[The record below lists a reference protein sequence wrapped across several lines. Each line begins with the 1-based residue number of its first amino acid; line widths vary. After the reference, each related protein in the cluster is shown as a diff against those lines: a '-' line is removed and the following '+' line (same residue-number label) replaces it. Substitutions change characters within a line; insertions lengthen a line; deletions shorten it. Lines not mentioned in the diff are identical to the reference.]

1 MKCHSLRD
9 AIVEWARGGD
19 LGPGTLAAV
28 ESHVEHC
35 RSCAALIARERQLS
49 QGLRALAATTAADG
63 SSDAVGRR
71 LLVIF
76 AERQG
81 AGQPAAIRNVNP
93 SGRVPWLRLAAA
105 LMLVAGSVAAWRIV
119 RDGRGPDARVPP
131 NAAQA
136 GAPTTEPAVTPGAS
150 IASATDVHG
159 PIGAAGNGGRARGAG
174 RRVRA
179 VPPPFERP
187 VGFVELPGA
196 VGLPDFESGQIIRME
211 IPLASL
217 PTYGI
222 EILPDAQGAP
232 VEADLL
238 VGQDGQAR
246 AIRLV
251 GDGGDR
257 R

>member
-9 AIVEWARGGD
+9 AIVEWARGQD

-28 ESHVEHC
+28 ESHVDHC
-35 RSCAALIARERQLS
+35 RSCAALMARERQLS

-71 LLVIF
+71 LLEIF

-81 AGQPAAIRNVNP
+81 AGQPAASPTVN
-93 SGRVPWLRLAAA
+93 RAWRTPWLRVAAA
-105 LMLVAGSVAAWRIV
+105 LVVTAALVASWRSVRTEPGSDDPAAPKAAPAVASNPVPSPPPEAERTSLA
-119 RDGRGPDARVPP
+119 RGTEPDV
-131 NAAQA
+131 QA
-136 GAPTTEPAVTPGAS
+136 GA
-150 IASATDVHG
+150 
-159 PIGAAGNGGRARGAG
+159 GRAPNAG
-174 RRVRA
+174 RRLRA
-179 VPPPFERP
+179 VAPSLIRP

-196 VGLPDFESGQIIRME
+196 AGLPDFESGQIIRME
-211 IPLASL
+211 IPLTSL

-222 EILPDAQGAP
+222 EILPDAQGSP

-251 GDGGDR
+251 TAGAGS
-257 R
+257 